1 MSARAPFTD
10 LRSFVDALDAAGELR
25 RIDVPVDPRLEI
37 TEIAGRVVRAGGPA
51 LLFER
56 VEGSSMPLLIN
67 PLGSERRVEIALG
80 RPAAAIGEM
89 LLGLAQ
95 RLNPPSPRAVWESR
109 SDLWKML
116 AMRTTRPRRAPVQQV
131 VEEPDLTRWPVQTCW
146 PGDGGPFITFGLVIT
161 HDPVTRERNMGL
173 YRIQVHDGRTTGMHW
188 QINKGGGF
196 HYARAEAMDRPLEVA
211 VVMGADPS
219 LLLAA
224 IAALPEGMDEIAF
237 SGVLRG
243 SPCPMVRCRTVDIE
257 VPANAEM
264 VLEGIVP
271 PHERRMEGPFGD
283 HFGHYSH
290 AAPYPIFRVQK
301 VTRRRD
307 PLYLSAVVGLPPQE
321 DKYIGNAT
329 QEILGPLIK
338 VIHHEIGEV
347 WAYFEAGFHN
357 LLVVS
362 VRQRFYKEAV
372 KTALALMGTGQLAL
386 TKCLV
391 VVDESVNVRDFD
403 AVMRAVR
410 DHFDPE
416 KDFLL
421 LPGTPLDT
429 LDFTSFRM
437 NLGSKMILDATPGPD
452 DRLHGRPGADL
463 EAVLAAMGES
473 AGTDEARRI
482 AADPSAYAVE
492 GAARRSRVE
501 RVPDPRE
508 IDSRVEAFAVVEDA
522 LMVVRVQGEGRP
534 VIERLV
540 DADLGPI
547 RLVAAVS
554 PDVDLDD
561 RDLLLWGIFT
571 RFDCARD
578 VLFSRVE
585 HRGAW
590 STCYG
595 VLGIDA
601 TFKPGYPER
610 LTMPDEIVD
619 RVNRKWSSLG
629 LD

>member
-1 MSARAPFTD
+1 MAQAPFID
-10 LRSFVDALDAAGELR
+10 QRSFIDALSADGELR
-25 RIDVPVDPRLEI
+25 RIDVPVSANLEI

-51 LLFER
+51 MLFTN
-56 VEGSSMPLLIN
+56 VEGSSIPLLIN
-67 PLGSERRVEIALG
+67 PLGTARRIELALG
-80 RPAAAIGEM
+80 RHPQAIGEM
-89 LLGLAQ
+89 LLGLAE
-95 RLNPPSPRAVWESR
+95 RLNPPGPRAVWESR

-116 AMRTTRPRRAPVQQV
+116 SMRTTRARSAPVQEI
-131 VEEPDLTRWPVQTCW
+131 VEDPDLTQWPVQTCW

-161 HDPVTRERNMGL
+161 HDPVTHERNMGL
-173 YRIQVHDGRTTGMHW
+173 YRVQVHDRNTTGMHW

-196 HYARAEAMDRPLEVA
+196 HYARAEALDRPLEVA
-211 VVMGADPS
+211 VVIGADPA
-219 LLLAA
+219 LLLSA
-224 IAALPEGMDEIAF
+224 ISALPEGMDEIAF
-237 SGVLRG
+237 SGILRG
-243 SPCPMVRCRTVDIE
+243 RPCPMVRCKTVDIE

-264 VLEGIVP
+264 ILEGVVP

-290 AAPYPIFRVQK
+290 AAPYPVFRVQK

-307 PLYLSAVVGLPPQE
+307 PIYLSAVVGLPPQE

-338 VIHHEIGEV
+338 LIHHEIGEV

-391 VVDESVNVRDFD
+391 LVDDTVNVRDFD

-410 DHFDPE
+410 DHFEPE
-416 KDFLL
+416 KDFML

-437 NLGSKMILDATPGPD
+437 NLGSKMVLDATSGPD

-463 EAVLAAMGES
+463 AAVLEAMGPAS
-473 AGTDEARRI
+473 DSDEARRI
-482 AADPSAYAVE
+482 AADPSAYTVE
-492 GAARRSRVE
+492 AGSGGSRRE

-508 IDSRVEAFAVVEDA
+508 FDPRVEAWTLVEDA
-522 LMVVRVQGEGRP
+522 LMVVRVTEGGRE
-534 VIERLV
+534 VVERLV
-540 DADLGPI
+540 GEDLGPVRI
-547 RLVAAVS
+547 VAAVS
-554 PDVDLDD
+554 DDVDLDD
-561 RDLLLWGIFT
+561 RDLLLWGVFT

-578 VLFSRVE
+578 ILFSRVE

-610 LTMPDEIVD
+610 LTMPEEIIERVD
-619 RVNRKWSSLG
+619 RKWAALG